1 LTESY
6 IFAQFMKFTHLE
18 ERKRN
23 TKTHKHT
30 HTDLFRVVQ
39 SERSIGE
46 RLWERR

>member
-30 HTDLFRVVQ
+30 HTQTFLELCSQR
-39 SERSIGE
+39 EA
-46 RLWERR
+46 